1 MSVEKLKA
9 TTYQIVEEVW
19 NQGKVSVLDEIYAPN
34 YVRHK
39 PPFPDI
45 NGLEAA
51 KQFIRDSRTSYPDV
65 YVTLDEVI
73 VAENRAVTRWTF
85 QGTQKGQSPTTGV
98 SPTGKQVTFTGCNVA
113 HWANGQI
120 VEEWEYSDWLVFLQQ
135 LGVVPE
141 LG

>member
-1 MSVEKLKA
+1 MLVDELK
-9 TTYQIVEEVW
+9 TNTRRIVDEAW
-19 NQGKVSVLDEIYAPN
+19 NRGNVDVLDKIYASS

-45 NGLEAA
+45 DGLEAA
-51 KQFIRDSRTSYPDV
+51 KQFILDSRSSYPDV
-65 YVTLDEVI
+65 QITLHEVI
-73 VAENRAVTRWTF
+73 VAENRAVSRWTF

-98 SPTGKQVTFTGCNVA
+98 SPTGKQVIFTGCNVA

-120 VEEWEYSDWLVFLQQ
+120 VEEWEYSDWLVLLQQ
-135 LGVVPE
+135 LGIVPA